1 MASKEQGPRRTRNFP
16 GITDGWYPA
25 GRVKRILVLAL
36 LGLAACQSSR
46 GPALVQVTGVGNQE
60 LREGDTLE
68 LRGQPFPEG
77 RSVDVT
83 LRGEVRR
90 PGEPKRAGFELALTG
105 TSAST
110 RSVTV
115 PITRQVERAMTGAE
129 RARHAT
135 FHGSI
140 EVSFRPRVAGT
151 PPVTGELTDVVLDF
165 VPAEEDASL
174 AGAREE
180 KGRAFATYAGLLLE
194 RRDGR
199 LAVSGVM
206 PDGPAERAGVTA
218 GDQLLELDGVR
229 LLELSDLVPAA
240 ESRVSELYLERAGA
254 KTRLHLDVARFDP
267 IAAGKLAPLAG
278 LVLALTLLFVLLAS
292 PLGRGLSLLEW
303 RLVER
308 LRAAQRKVPRFGHA
322 SRRSPFLAAALA
334 SLPSSV
340 GPYVAIVAAFAVV
353 TALGFGRP
361 LVAREL
367 DLAVVL
373 VAAYAALVLAVLLSG
388 APGERGVVARLRR
401 ALLVVVQAL
410 VAFTAFGSVVLATG
424 GLGADELA
432 LTQGPWP
439 WEFWAMRGP
448 LPLFSFALLASSL
461 VPDAALGPGDPGAP
475 VVRERSRRRGL
486 PAVVASAHLVL
497 VSGVISLA
505 FLGGARSGGDRGGTL
520 VSLVGIALLLVKT
533 VGVAGLV
540 VLVRR
545 LFGPFDLVDARAPLL
560 TRGLPAAL
568 VCFGLSLAL
577 GRVASDAFR
586 VALERSAA
594 ACSVALGVALVLVL
608 SRRALASV
616 RQRSAEPGLNPWI

>member
-1 MASKEQGPRRTRNFP
+1 L
-16 GITDGWYPA
+16 
-25 GRVKRILVLAL
+25 KRILLLAL

-90 PGEPKRAGFELALTG
+90 PGEPKRTAFELALSG

-165 VPAEEDASL
+165 VPAEEDAAL
-174 AGAREE
+174 AASREE
-180 KGRAFATYAGLLLE
+180 KGRVFASYAGLLLE

-199 LAVSGVM
+199 LAVTGVM

-254 KTRLHLDVARFDP
+254 KTRLELDVARFEP

-278 LVLALTLLFVLLAS
+278 IVLALALLFVLLVS

-303 RLVER
+303 RLAER
-308 LRAAQRKVPRFGHA
+308 LRAAQRKMPRFGHA
-322 SRRSPFLAAALA
+322 SRPSPLLRAALA
-334 SLPSSV
+334 HLPSSV

-353 TALGFGRP
+353 TALGFGQP

-373 VAAYAALVLAVLLSG
+373 VAAYAALALGVLLSG
-388 APGERGVVARLRR
+388 APGERGVVSRLHR
-401 ALLVVVQAL
+401 ALLVLVQAV
-410 VAFTAFGSVVLATG
+410 VAFTAFGSVVLSTG

-432 LTQGPWP
+432 LMQGPWP
-439 WEFWAMRGP
+439 WEFWVLRGP
-448 LPLFSFALLASSL
+448 LPLFSFVLLAMSL
-461 VPDAALGPGDPGAP
+461 VPDAALGPADPGAP
-475 VVRERSRRRGL
+475 AAPARPRRRGVS
-486 PAVVASAHLVL
+486 AVVANAHLVL
-497 VSGVISLA
+497 VSGVMALA
-505 FLGGARSGGDRGGTL
+505 FLGGARVGGDRGGTL
-520 VSLVGIALLLVKT
+520 VSLVGVALLLLKT
-533 VGVAGLV
+533 VSVAGVV

-560 TRGLPAAL
+560 TRVLPAT
-568 VCFGLSLAL
+568 
-577 GRVASDAFR
+577 
-586 VALERSAA
+586 LERSAA
-594 ACSVALGVALVLVL
+594 ACSVALGLALLFVMA
-608 SRRALASV
+608 RRALASV
-616 RQRSAEPGLNPWI
+616 RHRSPEPGLNPWI

>member
-1 MASKEQGPRRTRNFP
+1 VN
-16 GITDGWYPA
+16 
-25 GRVKRILVLAL
+25 RILLLAL
-36 LGLAACQSSR
+36 LGLAACQPNR

-90 PGEPKRAGFELALTG
+90 PGEPKRTGFELTLTG

-115 PITRQVERAMTGAE
+115 PVTRQVERAMTGAE
-129 RARHAT
+129 GARHAT

-151 PPVTGELTDVVLDF
+151 PPVTGELADVVLDF
-165 VPAEEDASL
+165 VPAEEDAAL
-174 AGAREE
+174 AAMREE
-180 KGRAFATYAGLLLE
+180 KGRRFASFAGLLLE
-194 RRDGR
+194 RRDER
-199 LAVSGVM
+199 IVVDGVM

-218 GDQLLELDGVR
+218 GDHLLELDGVR
-229 LLELSDLVPAA
+229 LLELGDLVPAA
-240 ESRVSELYLERAGA
+240 EARVSELAVDRAGRKA
-254 KTRLHLDVARFDP
+254 RLLVDVARFEP
-267 IAAGKLAPLAG
+267 SAAGKLAPLAG
-278 LVLALTLLFVLLAS
+278 AVLSLGLLFALLAS
-292 PLGRGLSLLEW
+292 PLGRGLSLVEW
-303 RLVER
+303 RLGER
-308 LRAAQRKVPRFGHA
+308 LRARQRKAPRFGPA
-322 SRRSPFLAAALA
+322 TRRSPWLRELVAM
-334 SLPSSV
+334 LPASV

-373 VAAYAALVLAVLLSG
+373 VASYAALLLAVLLSG

-401 ALLVVVQAL
+401 TLLVVVQAL
-410 VAFTAFGSVVLATG
+410 VAFAGFGSVLVATG
-424 GLGADELA
+424 GVGVDELA

-439 WEFWAMRGP
+439 WDYWALRGP
-448 LPLFSFALLASSL
+448 LPLFSFLVLALSL
-461 VPDAALGPGDPGAP
+461 LPDAALGPADPGAP
-475 VVRERSRRRGL
+475 VRSAPGRRRGL
-486 PAVVASAHLVL
+486 PGVVGSAHLVL
-497 VSGVISLA
+497 LSGLLSLA
-505 FLGGARSGGDRGGTL
+505 FLGGARSGGDRGGTV
-520 VSLVGIALLLVKT
+520 VSLAGIALLIAKT

-545 LFGPFDLVDARAPLL
+545 LLGPFDLADARAPLVGRL
-560 TRGLPAAL
+560 APAAL
-568 VCFGLSLAL
+568 LCFGSSLAL
-577 GRVASDAFR
+577 ARLATDTFR

-594 ACSVALGVALVLVL
+594 VCSVAIGLALVLVVA
-608 SRRALASV
+608 RRAFAGM
-616 RQRSAEPGLNPWI
+616 RQRAGEPGLNPWI